1 MKSRRFESKFEDVS
15 EAITYLLITVII
27 PITPIISSI
36 IVGILD
42 WYFLITFIAAAVGLF
57 YDTLRETRNMR
68 KCRQKSRWVIIE
80 NAVILLALAVSMVS
94 SAIGL
99 GATAANGEYPIN
111 VFAYVSAGSYC
122 VTIVTILV
130 ELVRVLILTVRFE
143 KSKKTKGTT
152 SKYMYKIAH
161 AAKDV

>member
-1 MKSRRFESKFEDVS
+1 M
-15 EAITYLLITVII
+15 
-27 PITPIISSI
+27 
-36 IVGILD
+36 
-42 WYFLITFIAAAVGLF
+42 
-57 YDTLRETRNMR
+57 
-68 KCRQKSRWVIIE
+68 IIE